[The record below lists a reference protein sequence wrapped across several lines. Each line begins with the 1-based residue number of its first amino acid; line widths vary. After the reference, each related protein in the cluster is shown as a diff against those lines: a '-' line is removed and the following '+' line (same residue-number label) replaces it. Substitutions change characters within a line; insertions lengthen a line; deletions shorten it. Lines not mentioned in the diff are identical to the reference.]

1 MKRISVKK
9 ITLLSLILAITLLIL
24 PNFVSNNS
32 SNVFADTTFSLKEVM
47 DATKDF
53 KDQATKV
60 DKASVDPEKIAG
72 EFAKGI
78 RTIGEFLI
86 AAGWA
91 ISVGATIILG
101 LQYFLAA
108 GDPGKQAKVK
118 EGLIGF
124 VVAIV
129 ILSAAYP
136 IWSFVVTNVSKIG
149 G

>member
-9 ITLLSLILAITLLIL
+9 ITLISLILAITLLIL
-24 PNFVSNNS
+24 PNFISNNS

-53 KDQATKV
+53 KNPKI
-60 DKASVDPEKIAG
+60 DKESIDPEKIAG